1 MLRPEVVKQLECPSV
16 GLATS
21 WAIGRKSIPCES
33 LQAVRAD
40 FSRKYWPF
48 PKGAIA
54 KSNSKS
60 NSLREQ
66 GNAAYKQ
73 APNDPDRTLQLYNQS
88 ICMAEEG
95 SKELGLGYANR
106 SAIYF
111 NRKQYR
117 ECLQNIDLARRHNY
131 PEELMNKL
139 NDREKRSKQILEGS
153 SDTPAE
159 DRAESRH
166 CSIKSC
172 LELTDDGKGI
182 RTKRDLKVGE
192 KVLLE
197 KPFLLVV
204 EPEWA
209 YQRCDYCGARK
220 ALNLLPCSGCTAV
233 MYCSVECREQSYQ
246 RYHQFECEIVDD
258 LQLLFRGPKA
268 TRMFHVTLRLF
279 WHAVLLYLEDPKG
292 FGKRI
297 KDADEQV
304 GYRDPFALEPADYV
318 LHLLAACPEEK
329 PRPGDPSSLTGTC
342 VSQLMSVLMY
352 VLAVEENMSVA
363 NRLQGTTSQE
373 MLLTVM
379 FRFTHHTGRLMDEKM
394 DEQMTCF
401 YPFARLLRHSCAP
414 NAERVMH
421 GVQTVVVLKRPVSQG
436 QEITVANDEK
446 MTIERASKAK
456 REEIRNKYEA
466 VQLPPCD
473 CEGCKADY
481 PELAAL
487 EVDEHLAQE
496 LKMIQTEPDDL
507 VKQQAL
513 LDFIQRHANVY
524 PKRELA
530 DAWKLYRPFVT
541 KDL

>member
-21 WAIGRKSIPCES
+21 WAIGRKSVPCDS

-54 KSNSKS
+54 KSNGKATG
-60 NSLREQ
+60 LREQ

-117 ECLQNIDLARRHNY
+117 ECLENIDLARRHNY
-131 PEELMNKL
+131 PEELMKKL
-139 NDREKRSKQILEGS
+139 NDREKRSKQMMEGLNDPS
-153 SDTPAE
+153 RGDDNNT
-159 DRAESRH
+159 RH

-172 LELTDDGKGI
+172 LELSADGKGI
-182 RTKRDLKVGE
+182 RTKRDLSVGE

-209 YQRCDYCGARK
+209 YQRCDYCGARN

-279 WHAVLLYLEDPKG
+279 WHAVLLFLEDPEG
-292 FGKRI
+292 FGRRI
-297 KDADEQV
+297 KNADEQAA
-304 GYRDPFALEPADYV
+304 YRNPFALEPTDYV
-318 LHLLAACPEEK
+318 LHLHAVCPEEI
-329 PRPGDPSSLTGTC
+329 PRPDDPSGRTGRC

-352 VLAVEENMSVA
+352 VLAVEENVSVA
-363 NRLQGTTSQE
+363 SRLQGTGAAET
-373 MLLTVM
+373 LLSVL

-421 GVQTVVVLKRPVSQG
+421 GVQTVVVLKRPVARG

-446 MTIERASKAK
+446 LTIDRASKAK

-473 CEGCKADY
+473 CEACKFDY

-487 EVDEHLAQE
+487 EGDEKLAQQ
-496 LKMIQTEPDDL
+496 LQAIQNEQDEG

-513 LDFIQRHANVY
+513 VDFMQRHAAAY

-530 DAWKLYRPFVT
+530 DAWKLYRPYVT